1 MPTAT
6 VAEQLVVRAEKGEEL
21 STEDRRH
28 AVGWLIVKKPELT
41 QIEMGQMFGVSDTTI
56 RNDIKIVKQER
67 AKFIKGDYVELI
79 VSDLIADYER
89 LASELERSRKS
100 AQLGSANYREHV
112 MAAMKMRL
120 MIIEALQSLGWLDK
134 NLGEMQVT
142 KTVYKTEVQKGGM
155 YTVRKLD
162 MFEGFQEGETL
173 DQKLEREAREVPQL
187 PSANEADD
195 GQAAP
200 TDNHDSS
207 TAQSSTAG
215 S

>member
-6 VAEQLVVRAEKGEEL
+6 VAEELVVRARKGDEL

-28 AVGWLIVKKPELT
+28 AVGWLIVKEPELT

-56 RNDIKIVKQER
+56 RNDIKIIKQER

-89 LASELERSRKS
+89 LASELEKSRK
-100 AQLGSANYREHV
+100 AATLGSANYREHV

-155 YTVRKLD
+155 ITVRPVD
-162 MFEGFQEGETL
+162 MFDNFQEGETL
-173 DQKLEREAREVPQL
+173 DQKLEREARERPRL
-187 PSANEADD
+187 TSASETDD

-200 TDNHDSS
+200 TEHDQPSPIQGS
-207 TAQSSTAG
+207 TT
-215 S
+215 